1 MDLLMLLPFIFLQ
14 ATAPIADRSLPTLNE
29 LRFEECITLARN
41 DPPSAIMQASEWLQ
55 ETGDYLA
62 TACHA
67 LALGNEFRFA
77 EAAPLFIEA
86 ARGADTSA
94 DKRAARFW
102 AQAGNAAIAADMP
115 GDALTSLDNALKST
129 SVDNLER
136 ANIEVD
142 RARTLVAL
150 NRETDAVTAL
160 ADARR
165 HSPEN
170 AMAWLLSATLARRMN
185 SLPDALGHIQTAAV
199 LSPRDPAVAL
209 EAGNIAAAAGDDA
222 SARKQW
228 EQVIVIAPDSRQ
240 ATTAQK
246 QLAALGNTPAPPLAD
261 TQSR

>member
-1 MDLLMLLPFIFLQ
+1 MLASLFLLLQ
-14 ATAPIADRSLPTLNE
+14 SAAPIAGRSLPTLTE

-41 DPPSAIMQASEWLQ
+41 DPPSAIMQASEWRQ
-55 ETGDYLA
+55 EKGGYLA

-67 LALGNEFRFA
+67 LALANDFRFA
-77 EAAPLFIEA
+77 EAAPLFIDA

-94 DKRAARFW
+94 DKRAVRFW

-170 AMAWLLSATLARRMN
+170 AMAWLLSATLARRLN
-185 SLPDALGHIQTAAV
+185 ALPEALGHIKTAAS

-209 EAGNIAAAAGDDA
+209 EAGNIASAAGDDA
-222 SARKQW
+222 TARKQW
-228 EQVIVIAPDSRQ
+228 EQVIAISPDSRQ
-240 ATTAQK
+240 ATSAQK
-246 QLAALGNTPAPPLAD
+246 QLAAMGGALTPTTD
-261 TQSR
+261 GQSR